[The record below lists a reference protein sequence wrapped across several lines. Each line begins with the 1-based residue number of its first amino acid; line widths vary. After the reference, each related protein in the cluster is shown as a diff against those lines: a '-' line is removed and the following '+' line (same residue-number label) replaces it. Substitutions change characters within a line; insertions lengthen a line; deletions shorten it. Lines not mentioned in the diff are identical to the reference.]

1 MSLMLDIKYSLRI
14 LLKTPGFTALTIAVM
29 TIGLGVSI
37 FMFSVVNAIVFRPLD
52 FKDGDRLMFVNRLV
66 DKKVQTSNLHDYQKI
81 KDESQSL
88 ELVVAFGSE
97 TAVLSDGVKSIRYQG
112 IFAGS
117 GFFEYSSVA
126 PLLGRTFTENDQ
138 IPGNSQVVVISY
150 DLWQN
155 YFGGD
160 QAIIGKTVQINR
172 QQVEVVG
179 VMPQDYLFPFNNQL
193 WLPLAKNANNFL
205 LKDSPLVRILA
216 KTKPGVSVEEADLEL
231 KNIFSNSPELRIS
244 PQQNV
249 SIRINLYKHELLRGM
264 INILYL
270 MLSAGLFVLVLS
282 CINVGNLLLAR
293 ANIRSKEIAI
303 RVALGAPRARLI
315 SQMLWESLLIC
326 GAGGLLAIL
335 FAGWGLDATTT
346 FFMDRSTDGLPFFAN
361 MSLKPEDV
369 VNAIVIILLTALVTG
384 FVPAWKASGG
394 NFNAV
399 LKDAA
404 KTAMGKTAGW
414 ISKTLVM
421 IEIALSCTLMI
432 VAGIIFVLIHQAVTE
447 GYGINIENFLT
458 ARVNPPPA
466 VYPEGPAQTR
476 YYDRVLMDVSSIPG
490 VEKATLMSHVP
501 TEFLPSSGFQPEGQ
515 EFPDFVFPRAHLVQV
530 YSNTF
535 DTLSIPLLEGRLI
548 DNRDQENSPK
558 VVVISDVFAKKL
570 WPDESAIGK
579 RIRRVNHTQ
588 DTQNTPDNWMT
599 VIGVVPQLL
608 QGSVFGSEQSPTL
621 YVPFSQMPRDA
632 MAIVLKTRS
641 DPNNYRQPLADVLHK
656 IDPNL
661 PMYRFAALT
670 AQAENNRMLLE
681 FVERIFALFA
691 ICALVMAV
699 TGIYGV
705 MANHIEQR
713 TQELGIR
720 RALGSPDTSI
730 VLLFT
735 RQSSTQLMI
744 GFVLGIPLA
753 YFMSKSFINTI
764 GAENQ
769 LYLLAYIL
777 VPSIIVVAVFLATL
791 IPLQRVLRLE
801 PAVALRYE

>member
-1 MSLMLDIKYSLRI
+1 MNLLLDIKYSLRI
-14 LLKTPGFTALTIAVM
+14 LLKTPAFTALTIAVM
-29 TIGLGVSI
+29 TVGLGVSI
-37 FMFSVVNAIVFRPLD
+37 FMLSIVNTMVFRPLD
-52 FKDGDRLMFVNRLV
+52 FKDGDRLMFINRTV
-66 DKKVQTSNLHDYQKI
+66 DNRVQQSILHDYQKI

-88 ELVVAFGSE
+88 ESVVAFSSE

-117 GFFEYSSVA
+117 GFFEYTAVA
-126 PLLGRTFTENDQ
+126 PLLGRTLNDNDQ
-138 IPGNSQVVVISY
+138 ITGNPQVAIIGY
-150 DLWQN
+150 DIWQN

-160 QAIIGKTVQINR
+160 ETIIGKIVQINR

-179 VMPQDYLFPFNNQL
+179 VMPRDYVFPFNNQI
-193 WLPLAKNANNFL
+193 WLPLRKEASHFL
-205 LKDSPLVRILA
+205 LKDSPLIRLLA
-216 KTKPGVSVEEADLEL
+216 KLKPGVSAAEAELEL
-231 KNIFSNSPELRIS
+231 KNIFANSPDLRIN

-249 SIRINLYKHELLRGM
+249 SVRADLYKREVLRGM
-264 INILYL
+264 ITILFL

-315 SQMLWESLLIC
+315 IQMLWESLFIC
-326 GAGGLLAIL
+326 GIGGLLAIL
-335 FAGWGLDATTT
+335 FAGWGLDLTTQ
-346 FFMDRSTDGLPFFAN
+346 FFLNRSTDGIPFFAV
-361 MSLKPEDV
+361 MSLKYEDII
-369 VNAIVIILLTALVTG
+369 NAIVIILLTTLATG
-384 FVPAWKASGG
+384 FIPAWRASGG

-404 KTAMGKTAGW
+404 KTAMGKTASW
-414 ISKTLVM
+414 ISKTLVV
-421 IEIALSCTLMI
+421 IEIGLSCTLMI
-432 VAGIIFVLIHQAVTE
+432 IAGIIFILIHQAVTE
-447 GYGINIENFLT
+447 GYGINIDNFLT
-458 ARVNPPPA
+458 ARVNPPA
-466 VYPEGPAQTR
+466 NVYPEGPAQTA
-476 YYDRVLMDVSSIPG
+476 YYDRVWVDASNIPG

-501 TEFLPSSGFQPEGQ
+501 TEFLPATSFQPEGQ
-515 EFPDFVFPRAHLVQV
+515 EFPDFVFPKAHLVQV
-530 YSNTF
+530 YPNTF
-535 DTLSIPLLEGRLI
+535 DTLSIPLIEGRLLDHR
-548 DNRDQENSPK
+548 DNESSPK
-558 VVVISDVFAKKL
+558 VVVISDVFAEKL
-570 WPDESAIGK
+570 WPGESAIGK
-579 RIRRVNHTQ
+579 RIRRVNTQ
-588 DTQNTPDNWMT
+588 STPDTWMT
-599 VIGVVPQLL
+599 VVGVVPQLL

-621 YVPFSQMPRDA
+621 YVPFRQMPRDA

-641 DPNNYRQPLADVLHK
+641 DPNSYQEALAKVLHK

-670 AQAENNRMLLE
+670 AQAESNRMLLE

-705 MANHIEQR
+705 MANHVEQR

-720 RALGSPDTSI
+720 RALGSPDTRI
-730 VLLFT
+730 LLLFT
-735 RQSSTQLMI
+735 RQSSLQLI
-744 GFVLGIPLA
+744 TGFIVGIPLA
-753 YFMSKSFINTI
+753 YFMSQGFIKSI

-777 VPSIIVVAVFLATL
+777 VPSIIATAVFLATL
-791 IPLQRVLRLE
+791 IPLQRVLRME

>member
-1 MSLMLDIKYSLRI
+1 MNLLLDIKYSLRI

-29 TIGLGVSI
+29 TVGLGVSI
-37 FMFSVVNAIVFRPLD
+37 FMVSIVNTIVFRPLD
-52 FKDGDRLMFVNRLV
+52 FKDGDRLMFINRTV
-66 DKKVQTSNLHDYQKI
+66 DNRVQQSILHDYQKI

-88 ELVVAFGSE
+88 ESVVAFGSE

-117 GFFEYSSVA
+117 GFFEYTGVA
-126 PLLGRTFTENDQ
+126 PLLGRTLNDNDQ
-138 IPGNSQVVVISY
+138 ITGNPQVAIIGY
-150 DLWQN
+150 DIWQN

-160 QAIIGKTVQINR
+160 ETIIGKTVQINR
-172 QQVEVVG
+172 QQVEVVC
-179 VMPQDYLFPFNNQL
+179 VMPRDYVFPFNNQI
-193 WLPLAKNANNFL
+193 WLPLRKEANHFL
-205 LKDSPLVRILA
+205 LKDSPLVRLLA
-216 KTKPGVSVEEADLEL
+216 KLKPGVSAAEAELEL
-231 KNIFSNSPELRIS
+231 KNIFANSPDLRIN
-244 PQQNV
+244 PQQNISV
-249 SIRINLYKHELLRGM
+249 RADLYKREVLRGM
-264 INILYL
+264 ITIFLL

-315 SQMLWESLLIC
+315 IQMLWESLFIC
-326 GAGGLLAIL
+326 GIGGLLAIL
-335 FAGWGLDATTT
+335 FAGWGLDLTTQ
-346 FFMDRSTDGLPFFAN
+346 FFLNRSTDGIPFFAV
-361 MSLKPEDV
+361 MSLKSEDII
-369 VNAIVIILLTALVTG
+369 NAIVIILLTTVATG
-384 FVPAWKASGG
+384 LIPAWKASGG

-414 ISKTLVM
+414 ISKTLVV
-421 IEIALSCTLMI
+421 IEIGLSCTLMI
-432 VAGIIFVLIHQAVTE
+432 IAGIIFILIHQAVTE
-447 GYGINIENFLT
+447 GYGINIDNFLT
-458 ARVNPPPA
+458 ARVNPPA
-466 VYPEGPAQTR
+466 SVYPEGPAQTA
-476 YYDRVLMDVSSIPG
+476 YYDRVLMDASKISG

-501 TEFLPSSGFQPEGQ
+501 TEFLPANGFQPEGQ
-515 EFPDFVFPRAHLVQV
+515 EFPDFVFPKAHLVQV
-530 YSNTF
+530 YPNTF
-535 DTLSIPLLEGRLI
+535 DTLSIPLIEGRLLDHR
-548 DNRDQENSPK
+548 DNENSPG
-558 VVVISDVFAKKL
+558 VVVISDAFAEKL
-570 WPDESAIGK
+570 WPGESAIGK
-579 RIRRVNHTQ
+579 RIRRVNTQ
-588 DTQNTPDNWMT
+588 STPDTWMT
-599 VIGVVPQLL
+599 VVGVVPQLL

-621 YVPFSQMPRDA
+621 YVPFRQMPRDA

-641 DPNNYRQPLADVLHK
+641 DPNSYQEALAKVLHK

-670 AQAENNRMLLE
+670 AQAESNRMLLE

-705 MANHIEQR
+705 MANHVEQR

-720 RALGSPDTSI
+720 RALGSPDTRI
-730 VLLFT
+730 LLLFT
-735 RQSSTQLMI
+735 RQSSLQLI
-744 GFVLGIPLA
+744 TGFIVGIPLA
-753 YFMSKSFINTI
+753 YFMSQGFIRTI

-777 VPSIIVVAVFLATL
+777 VPSIIATAVFLATL
-791 IPLQRVLRLE
+791 IPLQRVLRME

>member
-1 MSLMLDIKYSLRI
+1 MSLLLDIKYSLRI

-37 FMFSVVNAIVFRPLD
+37 FMLSIVNSIVFRPLE
-52 FKDGDRLMFVNRLV
+52 FNDGERLMFINRLV
-66 DKKVQTSNLHDYQKI
+66 DNRVQQTILHDYQKI
-81 KDESQSL
+81 KTESQSY

-117 GFFEYSSVA
+117 GFFEYTGVA
-126 PLLGRTFTENDQ
+126 PLLGRVLIDSDQ
-138 IPGNSQVVVISY
+138 VAGNPRVVVIGY

-160 QAIIGKTVQINR
+160 EAIIGKTVQINR

-179 VMPQDYLFPFNNQL
+179 VMPKEFFFPFNNQL
-193 WLPLAKNANNFL
+193 WLPFGKDANNYL
-205 LKDSPLVRILA
+205 LKDSPLIRLLA
-216 KTKPGVSVEEADLEL
+216 KTKPGVSIAAADLEL
-231 KNIFSNSPELRIS
+231 KTIFANSPDLRIN
-244 PQQNV
+244 PQQNISARV
-249 SIRINLYKHELLRGM
+249 DLYKRETRRGA

-293 ANIRSKEIAI
+293 ANMRSKEIAI

-315 SQMLWESLLIC
+315 TQMLWESLFIC
-326 GAGGLLAIL
+326 GIGGLLAIL
-335 FAGWGLDATTT
+335 FAGWGLDLTTQ
-346 FFMDRSTDGLPFFAN
+346 FFVDRSTEGFPFSAAI
-361 MSLKPEDV
+361 SLKAEDV

-384 FVPAWKASGG
+384 FIPAWKASGG

-404 KTAMGKTAGW
+404 KTSMGKTAGL
-414 ISKTLVM
+414 ISKILVV
-421 IEIALSCTLMI
+421 IEIGLSCTLMI
-432 VAGIIFVLIHQAVTE
+432 VAGIISILIYQVVTE
-447 GYGINIENFLT
+447 GYGIDIENFLT
-458 ARVNPPPA
+458 ARVNPPA
-466 VYPEGPAQTR
+466 AIYPQGPAQTG
-476 YYDRVLMDVSSIPG
+476 YYDRVLMEVSKIPG

-501 TEFLPSSGFQPEGQ
+501 TEFLPPGSFQPEGQ
-515 EFPDFVFPRAHLVQV
+515 EFPDFVFPQAHLVQV
-530 YSNTF
+530 YPNTF
-535 DTLSIPLLEGRLI
+535 EALAIPLLEGRVLDQR
-548 DNRDQENSPK
+548 DNLNSPK
-558 VVVISDVFAKKL
+558 VVVISDLFAEKL
-570 WPDESAIGK
+570 WPGESAIGK
-579 RIRRVNHTQ
+579 RIRRISNTQ
-588 DTQNTPDNWMT
+588 SAPDEWMT
-599 VIGVVPQLL
+599 VVGVVPQLL
-608 QGSVFGSEQSPTL
+608 QGSVFGPEQSPTI

-641 DPNNYRQPLADVLHK
+641 DPNHYQKPLADVLHK

-670 AQAENNRMLLE
+670 AQAESNRMLLE
-681 FVERIFALFA
+681 FVKRIFLLFA
-691 ICALVMAV
+691 VCALVMAV

-720 RALGSPDTSI
+720 RALGSPDSSI

-735 RQSSTQLMI
+735 RQSGIQLI
-744 GFVLGIPLA
+744 TGFIVGIPLA
-753 YFMSKSFINTI
+753 YFMSGNFINTI

-769 LYLLAYIL
+769 FYLLAYLL
-777 VPSIIVVAVFLATL
+777 VPCIIIVAVMLATL
-791 IPLQRVLRLE
+791 IPLQRVLRME
-801 PAVALRYE
+801 PALAVRYE

>member
-1 MSLMLDIKYSLRI
+1 MSMMLDIKYSLRI

-37 FMFSVVNAIVFRPLD
+37 FMLSIVNAMAFRPLD
-52 FKDGDRLMFVNRLV
+52 FKDGDRLMFINRTV
-66 DKKVQTSNLHDYQKI
+66 DNRVQQSILHDYQKI
-81 KDESQSL
+81 QDESQSL

-117 GFFEYSSVA
+117 GFFEYTSVA
-126 PLLGRTFTENDQ
+126 PVLGRTLNDNDQ
-138 IPGNSQVVVISY
+138 IAGNPQVVVIGY

-160 QAIIGKTVQINR
+160 ENIIGKTVQINR

-179 VMPQDYLFPFNNQL
+179 VMPQYYVFPFNNQI
-193 WLPLAKNANNFL
+193 WLPLRKEANDYL
-205 LKDSPLVRILA
+205 LKDSPLVRLLA
-216 KTKPGVSVEEADLEL
+216 KLKPGVSVTDADIEL
-231 KNIFSNSPELRIS
+231 KNIFSNSPDLRVN
-244 PQQNV
+244 PQQNIGV
-249 SIRINLYKHELLRGM
+249 RTDLYKREMLRGM
-264 INILYL
+264 ISIFFL

-303 RVALGAPRARLI
+303 RVALGAPRSRLI
-315 SQMLWESLLIC
+315 MQMLWESLFIC
-326 GAGGLLAIL
+326 GMGGLLAIL
-335 FAGWGLDATTT
+335 LAGWGLDAVTA
-346 FFMDRSTDGLPFFAN
+346 FFLNRSTDGILFFAV
-361 MSLKPEDV
+361 MSLKLDDV
-369 VNAIVIILLTALVTG
+369 MNAIFIILLTALATG

-501 TEFLPSSGFQPEGQ
+501 TESLPSSDFQPEGQ

-530 YSNTF
+530 YPNTF
-535 DTLSIPLLEGRLI
+535 DTLSIPLLEGRII

-579 RIRRVNHTQ
+579 RIRRANN
-588 DTQNTPDNWMT
+588 TQNTPDNWMT

-608 QGSVFGSEQSPTL
+608 QGSIGSEQSPTI

-641 DPNNYRQPLADVLHK
+641 DPNHYRQPLADVLHK

-670 AQAENNRMLLE
+670 AQAVENRMLLE

-691 ICALVMAV
+691 ICAFVMAV